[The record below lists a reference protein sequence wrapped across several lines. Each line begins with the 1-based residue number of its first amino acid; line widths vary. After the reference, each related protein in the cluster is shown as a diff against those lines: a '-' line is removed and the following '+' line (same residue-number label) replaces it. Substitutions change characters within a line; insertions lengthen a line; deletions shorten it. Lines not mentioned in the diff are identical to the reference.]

1 MLLRLRN
8 YKDVD
13 ERKLM
18 DIYSESNYENTDYFY
33 PVEID
38 KTAAVKNVEAGFMDF
53 LKNQFY
59 GYPEACHWILE
70 ENGIWMSALG
80 TCRIREGFYYLE
92 ILETRPDQRK
102 RTMDHCFFRVLLKS

>member
-53 LKNQFY
+53 LKNKFY
-59 GYPEACHWILE
+59 SY
-70 ENGIWMSALG
+70 
-80 TCRIREGFYYLE
+80 
-92 ILETRPDQRK
+92 QRFAIGSLRK
-102 RTMDHCFFRVLLKS
+102 TAYG

>member
-38 KTAAVKNVEAGFMDF
+38 KTAAVKNVEAGFMD
-53 LKNQFY
+53 
-59 GYPEACHWILE
+59 
-70 ENGIWMSALG
+70 
-80 TCRIREGFYYLE
+80 
-92 ILETRPDQRK
+92 
-102 RTMDHCFFRVLLKS
+102 